1 MENRVSV
8 VSIIVKNEEAA
19 VLVNELLHEFR
30 NYIVGRM
37 GLPYRDRGISII
49 SVVLDA
55 PGDISSSLSGKLG
68 MLEGVSAKTL
78 WREKDSAHAW
88 DSFLCRQAVPSE
100 LGTCGSS
107 LICAGN
113 SAGPHSS
120 SYI

>member
-37 GLPYRDRGISII
+37 GLPNRDRGISII

-68 MLEGVSAKTL
+68 MLEGVSAKPLTVKL
-78 WREKDSAHAW
+78 
-88 DSFLCRQAVPSE
+88 
-100 LGTCGSS
+100 
-107 LICAGN
+107 
-113 SAGPHSS
+113 
-120 SYI
+120 